1 MGLGRFAFRL
11 QSRSDIGENA
21 LARFA
26 RPASLVERSV
36 AAVLLL
42 VLVGIGVLV
51 LRMQADFPPD
61 KYRANPAAGGT
72 TLSRPNAVPLPV
84 PDGATAMS
92 APETFDAQT
101 LPDKINGRAELYL
114 ANGFVSL
121 RCRRLTPADAPGD
134 WVEACAYDMGT
145 FPHAFAVFGTQRRRD
160 AVVLPEAGPHA
171 YRTSQALFVAHD
183 RHYLEVIASSPSPAA
198 MTLAQ
203 DFVQAFLRG
212 HPANGAQVAEAALF
226 PLEGAR
232 TDTLV
237 LLGANAFGSPDL
249 DRVFTMRYDVDGVEV
264 TAFLSRRTDDAQAL
278 ALANGWADT
287 LLRYGA
293 QARTPPADIPGSR
306 AMDVLGLYETVFAVG
321 PVLAG
326 IHEAPDPGKAD
337 VVALR
342 LYQALVASRSHDAAG
357 APEPA
362 EDL

>member
-1 MGLGRFAFRL
+1 MAR
-11 QSRSDIGENA
+11 
-21 LARFA
+21 LARPTS
-26 RPASLVERSV
+26 PAERSV
-36 AAVLLL
+36 AALLLL
-42 VLVGIGVLV
+42 VLFGIAGAVLW
-51 LRMQADFPPD
+51 LQADFPPD
-61 KYRANPAAGGT
+61 KYRATPAAGGT
-72 TLSRPNAVPLPV
+72 VPSRPDAVPLPV
-84 PDGATAMS
+84 PDGAAALS
-92 APETFDAQT
+92 APETFDART
-101 LPDKINGRAELYL
+101 LADKINGRAELYL

-121 RCRRLTPADAPGD
+121 RCRRFTQPDAPGD

-160 AVVLPEAGPHA
+160 AVGLPEAGPHA

-203 DFVQAFLRG
+203 DFVQAFLRD
-212 HPANGAQVAEAALF
+212 HPANGGQVAEASLF

-232 TDTLV
+232 ADTLV
-237 LLGANAFGSPDL
+237 LLGVNAFGSPDL
-249 DRVFTMRYDVDGVEV
+249 DHVFTMRYDVDGVEV

-278 ALANGWADT
+278 ALANGWADM

-306 AMDVLGLYETVFAVG
+306 ALDVLGLYETVFAVG

-326 IHEAPDPGKAD
+326 VHEAPDPGAAD

-342 LYQALVASRSHDAAG
+342 LYQALVAARPQGAAG